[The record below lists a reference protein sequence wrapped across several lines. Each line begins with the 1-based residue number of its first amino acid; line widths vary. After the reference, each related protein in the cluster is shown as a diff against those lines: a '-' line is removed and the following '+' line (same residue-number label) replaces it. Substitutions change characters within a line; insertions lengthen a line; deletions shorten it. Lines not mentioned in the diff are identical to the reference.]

1 MTFKRKVS
9 AAVIAV
15 AICYASIGGDM
26 ARRVTSIGPYDL
38 PENFSAY
45 ATVEVDEDAVC
56 VAGAVSDEDGMNEK
70 PYVYVED
77 GGRVIWS
84 KFLEIPAD
92 FYQGRA
98 THCERSGTKVYVL
111 LQEDTQSQQSLSQTL
126 LKVVVLN
133 FRDGSIESERTA
145 EVAGVREAYSAWVRH
160 GDANFKLT
168 DGTLAIRG
176 NYRPL
181 DSDDILAF
189 RIDVEP

>member
-1 MTFKRKVS
+1 M
-9 AAVIAV
+9 
-15 AICYASIGGDM
+15 D
-26 ARRVTSIGPYDL
+26 RRTASIGPYDL

-45 ATVEVDEDAVC
+45 ATVDIDEGAIC
-56 VAGAVSDEDGMNEK
+56 VAGAVSDEDGMNER

-84 KFLEIPAD
+84 KLLEIPVD
-92 FYQGRA
+92 IYQGRA
-98 THCERSGTKVYVL
+98 THCERGGTKVYVL

-145 EVAGVREAYSAWVRH
+145 EVSGLRGAYSAWVRH
-160 GDANFKLT
+160 GDANFKIT

-176 NYRPL
+176 NYRLL

-189 RIDVEP
+189 RINLKP